1 MAKNKRKKENTSNPH
16 GHPAKT
22 DKNKKIKRSK
32 FVLTKF
38 EICANIG
45 GYSVGDI
52 ARLKCRPGTGT
63 KIPIDRYWRRRL
75 RDAEVDG
82 CIKLYKE
89 PKNENG
95 NND

>member
-1 MAKNKRKKENTSNPH
+1 MAKNEHKKENTSNPH

-22 DKNKKIKRSK
+22 DKNKKVKRQR

-52 ARLKCRPGTGT
+52 ARLKCHKGT
-63 KIPIDRYWRRRL
+63 KIPVDRYWRRRL
-75 RDAEVDG
+75 RDATVDG

-89 PKNENG
+89 PKNENI

>member
-1 MAKNKRKKENTSNPH
+1 MAENKPKTKNTSNPH

-22 DKNKKIKRSK
+22 DKNKKIKKPK

-45 GYSVGDI
+45 GYSVGDV
-52 ARLKCRPGTGT
+52 ARLKCYHGT
-63 KIPIDRYWRRRL
+63 KIPVERYWRQRL
-75 RDAEVDG
+75 RDATVDN

-89 PKNENG
+89 PKKDNG
-95 NND
+95 ND